1 MQQFLP
7 FTKEDALNWA
17 SDYPTPFYVYDE
29 EAIKKCASDLYRAFA
44 WNKGFKEYF
53 AVKATPTPAILR
65 LLRQFGCGADCAS
78 IPELMLAEA
87 SGISGTDIMFSSNET
102 SDEEYVAEAK
112 AGAIINLDDITQI
125 RHMEDSIGIPETIC
139 LRYNPGEFNITNEIM
154 GHLFD
159 SKFGMTKD
167 QLFEAYKLLK
177 EKGVKHFGIHAM
189 LASCSIDNDY
199 YPGLAAELFR
209 LVVEIREKLGVRI
222 EFVDL
227 SGGVGIPYHPDEKPV
242 DIFTVGEGVHRVY
255 DEIIS
260 KNGMELKIFTE
271 MGRYMTGPYGYL
283 VTKVIGF
290 KHIYKE
296 YVGVDATACNLMRPA
311 MYGAYHHITVLG
323 KEDEE
328 LKLKADVVGSLCENN
343 DKFAVD
349 RLLPKIE
356 LGDMLVI
363 EDAGAHGHA
372 MGYNYNGKLRSAELM
387 MHADRSVTCIRRAQ
401 TARDYFDTLD
411 VDREF
416 TENIDRIFEND

>member
-1 MQQFLP
+1 M
-7 FTKEDALNWA
+7 
-17 SDYPTPFYVYDE
+17 
-29 EAIKKCASDLYRAFA
+29 
-44 WNKGFKEYF
+44 
-53 AVKATPTPAILR
+53 
-65 LLRQFGCGADCAS
+65 
-78 IPELMLAEA
+78 
-87 SGISGTDIMFSSNET
+87 
-102 SDEEYVAEAK
+102 
-112 AGAIINLDDITQI
+112 
-125 RHMEDSIGIPETIC
+125 
-139 LRYNPGEFNITNEIM
+139 
-154 GHLFD
+154 
-159 SKFGMTKD
+159 
-167 QLFEAYKLLK
+167 
-177 EKGVKHFGIHAM
+177 
-189 LASCSIDNDY
+189 
-199 YPGLAAELFR
+199 
-209 LVVEIREKLGVRI
+209 
-222 EFVDL
+222 DL

-242 DIFTVGEGVHRVY
+242 DIFAVGEGVHRVY
-255 DEIIS
+255 DEIIA

-323 KEDEE
+323 KEDAE

-349 RLLPKIE
+349 RLLPEIE
-356 LGDMLVI
+356 LGDILVI

-387 MHADRSVTCIRRAQ
+387 MHSDRSVTCIRRAQ

-416 TENIDRIFEND
+416 TENIDRMFEND